1 MNSKLFYKI
10 KEVSEMLSIPISTLR
25 FWESE
30 FKQLDPTVMNKQRRY
45 TSSDIEMI
53 KSIHYLLRVK
63 GLKIEAAKSELENR
77 TKLTNKLSA
86 LERLE
91 AMRSELDSIIKEFKQ
106 WGCL

>member
-1 MNSKLFYKI
+1 MNSRLFYKI
-10 KEVSEMLSIPISTLR
+10 KEVSEMLSIPVTTLR

-30 FKQLDPTVMNKQRRY
+30 FKQLAPTVINKQRRY
-45 TSSDIEMI
+45 SYSDIEVI

-77 TKLTNKLSA
+77 TKLTYKLSA

-91 AMRSELDSIIKEFKQ
+91 AMRCELDSIIKEFKKM
-106 WGCL
+106 